1 MNSFNTNA
9 YTRENKT
16 PQRERE
22 QASTKEKVEEKSR
35 KHAKPTIIPRQE
47 PRVTEKSEITPETDR
62 DQKILRPRAVT
73 KYDETKR
80 RTVREKKQ
88 KASSN
93 QPQTNPKK
101 PQQRES
107 GGDHRKVI
115 KRNARSQ

>member
-35 KHAKPTIIPRQE
+35 KHAKPTRIPRQE
-47 PRVTEKSEITPETDR
+47 PRVTEKSEITPETNR

-80 RTVREKKQ
+80 RTVREKKHH
-88 KASSN
+88 
-93 QPQTNPKK
+93 QTNPRPTLNK

-115 KRNARSQ
+115 KRSARSQ